1 MRSIFISYRRD
12 DTEGEAGRLFDDLVR
27 EFGED
32 SVFMDVAGI
41 QAGRD
46 FRKAI
51 DESVATCGVLLAIIG
66 KQWIDAKN
74 DAGQRRLDDPGDFVR
89 LETASALKRDVP
101 VIPVLVHDAKMPRAE
116 QLPEDL
122 KELAYRNGAEV
133 THARWNSDVQLLIKQ
148 LRPHVGQ
155 PPNLAS
161 QPSTPLEKAAAA
173 AKSGDMAAS
182 RLEVQLSSS
191 SARKPL
197 GMVLAVV
204 AAVLAIGVIVAYLM
218 RPKPLSDMVEVPSLV
233 GKPLAAAQQAL
244 QDRRL
249 TVGTIS
255 REPKAGVA
263 RNTVIQEFP
272 NAGDKVQRGSSVA
285 LTLSDATEGGKGRGT
300 AQEGSNAEPCQ
311 ILASSSS
318 WNPPGTAEVFI
329 DDASVGKFQF
339 GPEGHSGLEF
349 PCSPGQHTFKFLIV
363 HPKKSMTCSGSV
375 HLSYGARLN
384 PNLHVQNG
392 QITCGLVEQ

>member
-1 MRSIFISYRRD
+1 MRSIFVSYRRD
-12 DTEGEAGRLFDDLVR
+12 DTEGEAGRLFDDLVQ

-32 SVFMDVAGI
+32 TVFMDVAGI

-51 DESVATCGVLLAIIG
+51 DDNISACGVLLAIIG
-66 KQWIDAKN
+66 RQWTDAKN

-89 LETASALKRDVP
+89 LETASALKRDIP
-101 VIPVLVHDAKMPRAE
+101 VIPVLVHDAKMPRAD

-122 KELAYRNGAEV
+122 KELAYRNGVEL

-148 LRPHVGQ
+148 LRPHVDQPKSAPVGQ
-155 PPNLAS
+155 S
-161 QPSTPLEKAAAA
+161 QAAAGTKAAAPA
-173 AKSGDMAAS
+173 MAPVPEVSAAAS
-182 RLEVQLSSS
+182 
-191 SARKPL
+191 ATPAKKPM
-197 GMVLAVV
+197 GMILAVV
-204 AAVLAIGVIVAYLM
+204 AAVLVIGVIGAYLM
-218 RPKPLSDMVEVPSLV
+218 RPKPPSDMVEVPSLV

-272 NAGDKVQRGSSVA
+272 NAGEKVQRGSSVA
-285 LTLSDATEGGKGRGT
+285 LTLSDATESGKGRGT
-300 AQEGSNAEPCQ
+300 VQEGSNAEPCQ
-311 ILASSSS
+311 ILASPSS

-329 DDASVGKFQF
+329 DDVSVGKFQF
-339 GPEGHSGLEF
+339 GPEGHAGLEF

-375 HLSYGARLN
+375 YLSYGARLN
-384 PNLHVQNG
+384 PSLHVQNG
-392 QITCGLVEQ
+392 QPTCELTGQ